1 MNLSHMKF
9 TCNYMSIDKVL
20 LGHNPTHSFTCNL
33 AAFMHQLSSWS
44 LAIEII

>member
-9 TCNYMSIDKVL
+9 TCNYTIDKVL
-20 LGHNPTHSFTCNL
+20 LGHNPAHSFTYNL
-33 AAFMHQLSSWS
+33 AAFMLQLSSWS